1 MTSFTTV
8 MCDVNLITSLS
19 RLLADLLGFG
29 GALGIQVVVTAL
41 QADQNGLAEQVHCGL
56 KPSNSS
62 HQDQEHVR
70 PDLQV
75 RLSLRIMMMMYLQP
89 SDSFGVAEFLHQ
101 RMVTVVLIL
110 LASLGQGAASQV
122 SPAY

>member
-1 MTSFTTV
+1 